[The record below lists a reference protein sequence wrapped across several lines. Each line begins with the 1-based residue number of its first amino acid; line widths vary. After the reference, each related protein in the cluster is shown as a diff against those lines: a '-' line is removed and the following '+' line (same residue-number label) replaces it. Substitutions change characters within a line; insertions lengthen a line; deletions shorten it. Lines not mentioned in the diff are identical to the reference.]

1 MDYGYMLIS
10 LLAIISILITLGA
23 QLYIKSSYSQ
33 YTKIKSQKGLTGY
46 ETARMILDKNDLKN
60 IKVEKVSGYL
70 SDHYDPSNKCVR
82 LSESNYDGVGIA
94 NVSVAAHECG
104 HAIQDKEDYSFMR
117 LRASLV
123 PIVNLSSKAGYIAI
137 LLGCLLGALGLVWIG
152 ILCEVVIL
160 LFQIVTL
167 PVEFD
172 ASRRALNKIKEYKIL
187 DSKELNGG
195 KTMLTAAALTYVASV
210 ASTIIE
216 IFRLILIYGRRNDRD

>member
-33 YTKIKSQKGLTGY
+33 YNKIKSKKGLTGY

-152 ILCEVVIL
+152 ILCEAKLQNTCI
-160 LFQIVTL
+160 IARTL
-167 PVEFD
+167 
-172 ASRRALNKIKEYKIL
+172 
-187 DSKELNGG
+187 
-195 KTMLTAAALTYVASV
+195 
-210 ASTIIE
+210 E
-216 IFRLILIYGRRNDRD
+216 IFLKPIFFSAFTSSSVTSKPSDSSPISSSSFGLSSRKGTISSPS

>member
-1 MDYGYMLIS
+1 MFEGSLLIIG
-10 LLAIISILITLGA
+10 LAIISVFITVGV
-23 QLYIKSSYSQ
+23 QVFIKNSYARYS
-33 YTKIKSQKGLTGY
+33 KVAAKKGLTGY
-46 ETARMILDKNDLKN
+46 DTARLILDKNGLKDVK
-60 IKVEKVSGYL
+60 IEKVSGYL

-82 LSESNYDGVGIA
+82 LSESNYDGHGIA

-104 HAIQDKEDYSFMR
+104 HAIQDKDNYSFMR

-137 LLGCLLGALGLVWIG
+137 VLGCIFSFVLVWIG
-152 ILCEVVIL
+152 IICEIVIL

-172 ASRRALNKIKEYKIL
+172 ASRRALKKIKEYEIL
-187 DSKELNGG
+187 DNKELSGG
-195 KTMLTAAALTYVASV
+195 QTMLTAAALTYVASV

-216 IFRLILIYGRRNDRD
+216 IFRLVLIYGRRNDRN